1 MVLFAC
7 EHDRTYVWMYMHTY
21 IFIAYRFDLP
31 LWARYHGGVMFCCR
45 FPSIKVQV
53 AGVSEVRL
61 YGLLNGRSISLQ
73 LVMRK
78 YESSAVSRFESH
90 IELFV

>member
-1 MVLFAC
+1 
-7 EHDRTYVWMYMHTY
+7 MHTY

-61 YGLLNGRSISLQ
+61 RSIWTSQ
-73 LVMRK
+73 W
-78 YESSAVSRFESH
+78 SFD
-90 IELFV
+90 FVAAGNAKI